1 MWGLQLGPFTWD
13 LGSYWLCI
21 VTDDGY
27 KKKIREMTNAW
38 KQIHQMKRFA
48 VGPMSTPEYSGWWSK
63 RINDNIPGP
72 SQEGV

>member
-21 VTDDGY
+21 VTECKFSYKDDGY

-48 VGPMSTPEYSGWWSK
+48 VGPMSTPEY
-63 RINDNIPGP
+63 
-72 SQEGV
+72 